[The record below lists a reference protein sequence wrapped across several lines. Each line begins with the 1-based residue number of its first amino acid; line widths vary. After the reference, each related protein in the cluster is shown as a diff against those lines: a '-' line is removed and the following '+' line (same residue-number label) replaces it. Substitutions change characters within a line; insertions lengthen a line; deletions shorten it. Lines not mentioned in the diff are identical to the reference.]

1 MTKESTDIVQ
11 LSIRLPKDIRRA
23 IKQEAKRQRRSFNA
37 QLLMYLEEVIPE
49 SSREESDQ
57 LEEAEA

>member
-1 MTKESTDIVQ
+1 VQ